1 MGMCDRRDRYP
12 AFDWLA
18 RSASPGRIGRE
29 RPRRPILVL
38 AAGLGTAFAMSGM
51 AQAQGFAPCGA
62 LIVTSGRATFPS
74 ATPCRPGDTF
84 DYRVI
89 LMPSVSTRLRMRFN
103 MHHAARHPALNNPLN
118 LRSGHGSHHLAR
130 HGPGQSARQRSGGV
144 GDADFCAGQPAE
156 VSAECLLPDGAL

>member
-1 MGMCDRRDRYP
+1 MGMCDRRDSFP

-18 RSASPGRIGRE
+18 RSASPGRIGPE
-29 RPRRPILVL
+29 RPKRPILVL

-62 LIVTSGRATFPS
+62 LIVASGRATSPS
-74 ATPCRPGDTF
+74 ANPCRPGDTF

-130 HGPGQSARQRSGGV
+130 HGPGQPAHRRRDGV
-144 GDADFCAGQPAE
+144 RDAGLRAGQPAE

>member
-1 MGMCDRRDRYP
+1 MGMCDRRDSFP

-18 RSASPGRIGRE
+18 RSASPGRISRE

-38 AAGLGTAFAMSGM
+38 AAGLGGVFAMSGM
-51 AQAQGFAPCGA
+51 AQAQGFATCGA
-62 LIVTSGRATFPS
+62 LIVTSGRATSPS
-74 ATPCRPGDTF
+74 ANPCRPGDTF

-103 MHHAARHPALNNPLN
+103 MQHATRYPAPNHPLTFRL
-118 LRSGHGSHHLAR
+118 GHGSHHLAR
-130 HGPGQSARQRSGGV
+130 HGPGQPAHRRRDGV
-144 GDADFCAGQPAE
+144 RDAGLRAGQPAE